1 MILMSYGEFCILL
14 TLVMIVGIVMSFLAI
29 LLGELAIDIGKHVG
43 WMLFRKRK
51 KYEKGVTENG
61 KSNDPD
67 VRSEAVH
74 QQRRK

>member
-1 MILMSYGEFCILL
+1 MILMNYGEFCILL

-51 KYEKGVTENG
+51 KYEKGVTENV
-61 KSNDPD
+61 KSNDSD
-67 VRSEAVH
+67 VRSEALH